1 MAGKKILCGILL
13 FAISSVFLYLRFG
26 ANLRSF
32 KLKSL
37 VNYTTENLELP
48 VPIFKNLK
56 LRIFGETNLQ
66 LPNLKQKNLE
76 LPVFNETNLELPI
89 FKEKP
94 LVIWAIDTHATPTY
108 DLLVFLKPMGV
119 NFIYRNYDN
128 DFMRCQPKNN
138 CDKDSPL
145 KVLKRENLVNLDHK
159 DIPRFYEAYKDD
171 PVMKSV
177 DAFVCYHLVSLC
189 ELYKPFNKSVI
200 IIATLRYE
208 YGRFG
213 KERWTFWNRNLV
225 EYASQPSN
233 VVAANNLYDA
243 EYIKYFTGIEAQHLP
258 NWGNYTKQVYNPT
271 RSGFLIATTHN
282 NAFMTLFLKNFTN
295 VCRKPECSVKLMY
308 LRNAYPYYKYS
319 DIAAHQ
325 GIVYVP
331 YQVSVMSLFEHYRMG
346 VPIFAP
352 ARELLARWEIEHNVM
367 FLKRWSGSNGR
378 PSNRSEID
386 PHPSQRSVPDPN
398 SFTEESIRYWGRFCD
413 YYFYP
418 HITYYD
424 SIEDLVRILQQIK
437 TEQLQNISTQMKL
450 FSMQQK
456 IGLTKTWRNI
466 LLNVAKHS
474 ANHPH

>member
-1 MAGKKILCGILL
+1 M
-13 FAISSVFLYLRFG
+13 
-26 ANLRSF
+26 
-32 KLKSL
+32 SL
-37 VNYTTENLELP
+37 VNNATENLELP
-48 VPIFKNLK
+48 VPIFKQNNLK
-56 LRIFGETNLQ
+56 LPIFEETNLQ
-66 LPNLKQKNLE
+66 LLNLKQKNLE
-76 LPVFNETNLELPI
+76 LPV

-128 DFMRCQPKNN
+128 DYLRCQPKNN
-138 CDKDSPL
+138 CDKDRPL
-145 KVLKRENLVNLDHK
+145 KVLNRDNLIDLDYK
-159 DIPRFYEAYKDD
+159 DIRRFYEAYKDD
-171 PVMKSV
+171 HVMKSV

-208 YGRFG
+208 YGRFER
-213 KERWTFWNRNLV
+213 ERWTTWNRNLV
-225 EYASQPSN
+225 EYASRPWN
-233 VVAANNLYDA
+233 VVAANNLYDV
-243 EYIKYFTGIEAQHLP
+243 EYIKYFTGIQPQLLP

-282 NAFMTLFLKNFTN
+282 NAFMALFLQNFTT
-295 VCRKPECSVKLMY
+295 VCRETSCSVNLTY
-308 LRNAYPYYKYS
+308 LRDAYPYYEYS

-331 YQVSVMSLFEHYRMG
+331 YQVSVMSLFEHYRMS

-352 ARELLARWEIEHNVM
+352 TRELLARWEIEHNVM

-386 PHPSQRSVPDPN
+386 AHPSQRSVPDPN

-413 YYFYP
+413 YYHYP

-424 SIEDLVRILQQIK
+424 SIEDLTRILQQINK
-437 TEQLQNISTQMKL
+437 EQLQNISTQMKL
-450 FSMQQK
+450 FSMQEK
-456 IGLTKTWRNI
+456 IGLTETWRNI

-474 ANHPH
+474 VNHPH